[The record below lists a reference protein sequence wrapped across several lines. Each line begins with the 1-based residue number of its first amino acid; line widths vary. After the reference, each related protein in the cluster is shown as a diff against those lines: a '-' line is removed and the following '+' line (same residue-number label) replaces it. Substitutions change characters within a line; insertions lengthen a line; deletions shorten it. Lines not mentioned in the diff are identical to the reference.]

1 MSRWL
6 HNLKTASAGAQPQVK
21 YSSRGDSENSVSS
34 NTEPNAGFAPD
45 SGLNRTALEP
55 DEAAHRP
62 VTRWMGRRLRLLVL
76 SALVGCVSMFFAVRW
91 IANCVHLDASWRAD
105 GKGRLELVTSGNAEL
120 RLFSGQV
127 LVGLTSLQNG
137 TSSNGNLAVAPGAVI
152 ETPALALQRSTRW
165 IIDDAQ
171 RKRVQALQIALT
183 DATSQPAVRLYFA
196 NGDLFDA
203 RTTPRGYSGFSAMFW
218 LLCAAALAM
227 YLMSMVVMLSRPS
240 VRNLLYSVMALCQS
254 ANLLF
259 IAMESLA
266 DLGLPLAVSSLNVA
280 VRMSLD
286 LFTAAAIVHAT
297 CLHPRRLAGA
307 NWVALCIWLATA
319 LLLILVGTGQLTH
332 LWWWAQA
339 WMAGLGLVA
348 IGMLSWS
355 YRIEPHP
362 VAEMLRRFG
371 WVAVSSW
378 LLLTVSLAAA
388 DRVPGLQLNVAA
400 IGSMIWYVFFATIFL
415 LVPFISKS
423 RHAIREF
430 ALLAAISTVAT
441 SLDLLFVAVFS
452 LGQFASLS
460 LSLFLSL
467 AVYAG
472 ARQWILNQ
480 LMGNNILTTERMFE
494 HLYRVA
500 REVEA
505 RPERTASL
513 LAQLLRELFE
523 PMEVTVLPK
532 RSSETRIVADG
543 SAMILPVPA
552 LQSSED
558 LQPQSIMIRFAQ
570 RGRRLFVSEDAR
582 LTDRIVEQLRRA
594 VMFDKAVE
602 QGRTEE
608 RKRLAQD
615 LHDDIGAR
623 LLTLMYKAQDLEM
636 EQYIRHTLQDLK
648 TLTRGLA
655 ASNHRLSH
663 AAAEWKTDL
672 THRLTAADIK
682 LGWAF
687 STDADPLLSVGQWSA
702 LTRVMRELVSNSIAH
717 AKAVQVHIELHLEAE
732 RLELTITDDGCG
744 RNPRAWAHG
753 LGLGGVRKRV
763 KQLGG
768 EVEWSEARPR
778 GIVCRVIVRELSL
791 PTHI

>member
-6 HNLKTASAGAQPQVK
+6 SKLNAKRPREQGNPAVSNSAAATGNIASA
-21 YSSRGDSENSVSS
+21 N
-34 NTEPNAGFAPD
+34 D
-45 SGLNRTALEP
+45 SGLGALFPDLEEP
-55 DEAAHRP
+55 PTQAAA
-62 VTRWMGRRLRLLVL
+62 RWMGWRLRLLVAA
-76 SALVGCVSMFFAVRW
+76 ALVGCVGLFLVVRW
-91 IANCVHLDASWRAD
+91 LADGVHLDASWRSD
-105 GKGRLELVTSGNAEL
+105 GKGRLELVTSADPEL
-120 RLFSGQV
+120 KPFSGQV
-127 LVGLTSLQNG
+127 LVGLVGLENYD
-137 TSSNGNLAVAPGAVI
+137 APSGGAAYRAGEVI
-152 ETPALALQRSTRW
+152 ETSALALQRSARW

-171 RKRVQALQIALT
+171 RERVQGLQAALAL
-183 DATSQPAVRLYFA
+183 ATSHSAVRLYFA
-196 NGDLFDA
+196 NGDLVDS
-203 RTTPRGYSGFSAMFW
+203 RTTPRGYWNFGAMFW

-227 YLMSMVVMLSRPS
+227 YLMAMVVLLSRPS
-240 VRNLLYSVMALCQS
+240 LRNFLYAVMALCQS
-254 ANLLF
+254 GNLLF
-259 IAMESLA
+259 IAVESVS
-266 DLGLPLAVSSLNVA
+266 DLGLPIALSSMNVA
-280 VRMSLD
+280 VRISLD
-286 LFTAAAIVHAT
+286 LFTSAAIVHAT
-297 CLHPRRLAGA
+297 CLHPRRLPGA
-307 NWVALCIWLATA
+307 SWIALASWFCTTA
-319 LLLILVGTGQLTH
+319 LLILLSTGQLTNT
-332 LWWWAQA
+332 WWWAQA
-339 WMAGLGLVA
+339 WMGGLGLFAV
-348 IGMLSWS
+348 GLLTWS
-355 YRIEPHP
+355 YRLEPHP

-371 WVAVSSW
+371 CVAVASW
-378 LLLTVSLAAA
+378 LLLTFSLSAA
-388 DRVPGLQLNVAA
+388 DRVPGLQFNVAS
-400 IGSMIWYVFFATIFL
+400 IGSTTWYVFFAAIFL

-423 RHAIREF
+423 RQAMREF

-441 SLDLLFVAVFS
+441 SLDLMFVAVFS

-472 ARQWILNQ
+472 ARQWLLNQ
-480 LMGNNILTTERMFE
+480 LMGTNILTTERMFE
-494 HLYRVA
+494 HLYRIA

-505 RPERTASL
+505 RPERTAAL

-523 PMEVTVLPK
+523 PMEVTVIAK
-532 RSSETRIVADG
+532 RSRQTRIVADG

-552 LQSSED
+552 LQSAEES
-558 LQPQSIMIRFAQ
+558 QAQSIMIRFAQ
-570 RGRRLFVSEDAR
+570 RGRRLFISEDAR

-672 THRLTAADIK
+672 THRLAAAHIK
-682 LGWAF
+682 LGWAL

-717 AKAVQVHIELHLEAE
+717 AQAVQVDIELRLEGE
-732 RLELTITDDGCG
+732 RLDLTITDNGCG

-768 EVEWSEARPR
+768 EVEWREAKPS
-778 GIVCRVIVRELSL
+778 GIVCHVIIRELSQ
-791 PTHI
+791 PSAH